1 MSERV
6 KFVMAYEAGHGSMTD
21 LCAVFQVSRKTG
33 YKWLERY
40 RLGGFES
47 LVSRSHAPH
56 VHGRA
61 TAATVVEAIVGLRR
75 REPRWGPRKLVG
87 YLSDR
92 QPEIDWPSPSTAGEL
107 IRRAGLVTGRRLR
120 RRVPAS
126 GLGLTEATHANHVWR
141 ADHKGWFRSR
151 DGARIEPLTVTD
163 GFSRYLI
170 VLSAGD
176 TTKESEA
183 KLLFEQAFR
192 DYGMPEVIRTDNG
205 TPFASPGPTGLS
217 TLSAWWTRLGIR
229 HERIDPGKPTQN
241 GSHERF
247 HATLKEAIEPPA
259 ADRTDQAAR
268 FEAFRAHYNTVRPH
282 QALGQK
288 PPVRYFRP
296 DARPFPNTIP
306 EPAYPEEAAVRS
318 VRSNGEIKCG
328 GELVFLST
336 VLAGQRVALTE
347 DDDGH
352 LEVRYYERVLGS
364 IDPRTLKFRPPAAA
378 PRGGRGRQYQPD
390 LLPIHPV

>member
-1 MSERV
+1 MSERI
-6 KFVMAYEAGHGSMTD
+6 KFVLAYEMERSSMTE
-21 LCAVFQVSRKTG
+21 LCAAYQVSRKTG
-33 YKWLERY
+33 YKWLDRY
-40 RLGGFES
+40 REGGFAALLE
-47 LVSRSHAPH
+47 RSHAPH
-56 VHGRA
+56 IHGRA

-141 ADHKGWFRSR
+141 ADHKGWFRSL
-151 DGARIEPLTVTD
+151 DGSRIEPLTVTD

-176 TTKESEA
+176 TTRESEA

-192 DYGMPEVIRTDNG
+192 EYGLPEVIRTDNG
-205 TPFASPGPTGLS
+205 TPFANPGLTGLS
-217 TLSAWWTRLGIR
+217 ALSAWWTRLGIR

-247 HATLKEAIEPPA
+247 HATLREAIEPPA
-259 ADRTDQAAR
+259 ADRADQAAR

-288 PPVRYFRP
+288 PPARFFQASPRP
-296 DARPFPNTIP
+296 LPQTT
-306 EPAYPEEAAVRS
+306 PAPSYPEEAAVRS
-318 VRSNGEIKCG
+318 VRTNGEIKCRG
-328 GELVFLST
+328 TLVFLST
-336 VLAGQRVALTE
+336 VLVGERVALTE
-347 DDDGH
+347 DDNGC
-352 LEVRYYERVLGS
+352 LEVRYYERLLGS

-378 PRGGRGRQYQPD
+378 PRGGRGRNDQPD